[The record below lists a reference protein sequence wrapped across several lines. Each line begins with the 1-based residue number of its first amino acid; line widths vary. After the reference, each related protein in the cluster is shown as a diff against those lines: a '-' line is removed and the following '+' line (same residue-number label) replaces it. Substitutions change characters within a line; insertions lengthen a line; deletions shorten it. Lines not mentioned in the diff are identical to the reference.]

1 MPLSPISTLEH
12 AVRDRQDNAISTLTS
27 LLRNLASGT
36 PLSQIAS
43 GEPPSEEGA
52 LATRLAA
59 ALAQIIT
66 NPGSRL
72 NDAAALRLSAMGA
85 AVDNLFTISGFGN
98 TDHVLAMLG
107 ASNTDGLRRLKQQD
121 RQALTKA
128 WLLFSIDSRLPVDIA
143 VLAEAPPA
151 LALLAAMKL
160 IAQKP
165 ITTLTGH
172 QRREQLVRL
181 AGSLT
186 PLCLPL
192 SGDLMVLLSS
202 AWMLCSYAEARD
214 KHSIKP
220 VLNKVLR
227 QWGES
232 QGLADLA
239 IPATRPRRDR
249 PVLLVA
255 AEVMHSNHV
264 QYRYFGQYLRQLR
277 QRFQLVLLAEQSEVD
292 DQAKT
297 LFDEIHIFKRGGNL
311 EHLNAILNTARSIAP
326 DIVFWLSVGM
336 RHWGPV
342 LANFR
347 LAPIQVVGL
356 GHCASTF
363 VETIDYFLTEEGFI
377 GDTDLLSEQLILLP
391 DDSLIFERS
400 LNYSP
405 LPAAIRETAN
415 PLRVA
420 LASNLLK
427 LNPHFIGVLRKIRA
441 SARRP
446 IEFHVFPNVSGL
458 QFKATQRL
466 FDLNLP
472 GSIIYRIKRYNEYLA
487 DLNSCDINLS
497 PFPFGGLNGVVDSF
511 RQGIPLVTLEGSDLA
526 GRLDSM
532 MLRRLGMPEW
542 LIAQDE
548 EAYIAAALRLIEDDD
563 ERIALSRK
571 ILALDVESVISGD
584 ASTPL
589 RPDVVE
595 AMWWI
600 YQNHEQ
606 IKASGKKVFRSE
618 DFMPTPPWTAT
629 SGQR

>member
-1 MPLSPISTLEH
+1 MSLSAIATLEH
-12 AVRDRQDNAISTLTS
+12 AARAQEADAVSILTS
-27 LLRNLASGT
+27 LLRRLASGT
-36 PLSQIAS
+36 PLPQLAA
-43 GEPPSEEGA
+43 GEPPADEAA

-59 ALAQIIT
+59 ALAQIIN

-72 NDAAALRLSAMGA
+72 NDAAALRLTAMGR
-85 AVDNLFTISGFGN
+85 AVDNLFAISGFGN
-98 TDHVLAMLG
+98 TDHILAMLG
-107 ASNTDGLRRLKQQD
+107 AADTAGFRHLKQQD

-128 WLLFSIDSRLPVDIA
+128 WLLFSIDSQLPVDIA

-165 ITTLTGH
+165 ITTLAGH

-181 AGSLT
+181 AGGLT

-214 KHSIKP
+214 KHGIKP

-232 QGLADLA
+232 HGLADLTMA
-239 IPATRPRRDR
+239 ATHPRRER

-277 QRFQLVLLAEQSEVD
+277 QRFHLILITEQSQGDEHV
-292 DQAKT
+292 KT
-297 LFDEIHIFKRGGNL
+297 LFDEIHTFKRGGNL
-311 EHLNAILNTARSIAP
+311 EHLSTILNIARSIAP

-342 LANFR
+342 MANFR
-347 LAPIQVVGL
+347 LAPIQIGGL

-377 GDTDLLSEQLILLP
+377 GDPDLLSEQLILLP

-400 LNYSP
+400 PHYAP
-405 LPAAIRETAN
+405 LSAAIRETAS

-427 LNPHFIGVLRKIRA
+427 LNPHFIAVLRKIRD
-441 SARRP
+441 SSHRP
-446 IEFHVFPNVSGL
+446 VEFQVFPNVSGL
-458 QFKATQRL
+458 EFKATQQL
-466 FDLNLP
+466 FDQHLP
-472 GSIIYRIKRYNEYLA
+472 GSKIYPIKRYNDYLA
-487 DLNSCDINLS
+487 DLNTCDINLS

-511 RQGIPLVTLEGSDLA
+511 RQGIPLITLEGPDLP

-548 EAYIAAALRLIEDDD
+548 EAYIAAALRLIEDDK
-563 ERIALSRK
+563 ERVELSRR
-571 ILALDVESVISGD
+571 IQALDVESVISGD

-589 RPDVVE
+589 RSDVIE
-595 AMWWI
+595 AVWWI

-606 IKASGKKVFRSE
+606 IKASGRKVFRAA
-618 DFMPTPPWTAT
+618 DRRVFP
-629 SGQR
+629 